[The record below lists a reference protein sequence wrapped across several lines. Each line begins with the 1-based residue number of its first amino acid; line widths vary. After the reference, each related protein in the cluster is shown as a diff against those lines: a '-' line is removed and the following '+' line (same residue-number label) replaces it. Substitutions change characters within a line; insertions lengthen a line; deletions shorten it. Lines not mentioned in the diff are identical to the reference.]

1 MHAEG
6 QRFESVIL
14 HPERTLTT
22 WKQTQSERLK
32 NNTSK
37 TDTIDEQQ
45 KFEESKAKV
54 VRQRLILDRKRKG
67 EKGT

>member
-22 WKQTQSERLK
+22 WKQTQSERVT

>member
-1 MHAEG
+1 M
-6 QRFESVIL
+6 
-14 HPERTLTT
+14 TT
-22 WKQTQSERLK
+22 WKQTQSERVT